1 MKFQIALLGAASSL
15 ALCAVSGAAYAQHA
29 VSGQILDERG
39 NPLPGAR
46 VRAPELGLATS
57 TNRQGEFEFNSAPAG
72 ELRLEIS
79 YLGLPSAERALTV
92 TPGERNFVSFTLAAS
107 ESVDRIVITGQILDG
122 AARALN
128 QQRTNS
134 ATTNIVSADAI
145 GRFPD
150 ANIAEALQRVPGF
163 AIQRDQGEGRSIQ
176 LRGSPA
182 EFTSIQING
191 VSLASP
197 DEGSRAI
204 DMDTI
209 SSDVVAA
216 IEVSKT
222 LLPNQEADSIAGVVN
237 LITRSPFDR
246 RGPRL
251 NATGGGSY
259 NEIGGTND
267 WRGSFV
273 ASNTFGEDERIG
285 ALFSASYSQTN
296 RQIDNIENDWGFVN
310 VGGQDVAVSDD
321 FTLKDYDT
329 RRTRVSFTGALEFR
343 PDDATRFALRG
354 SWSQFEDFEFRNRL
368 TYDLGG
374 LQPGATDTTATW
386 NGARLLRQLR
396 NRSYENTIW
405 TLAGTGEHDFGAAQ
419 LDYTLGF
426 TRTKGDRPRGFELV
440 YRTGANRQVSQDF
453 TNFDEPLISP
463 FLSGEQLNLT
473 GLGFRQVVDRT
484 NLLIQEEWSGR
495 VNLILDG
502 SLFGN
507 SAEHR
512 FGLSARLRDTSHD
525 EVRWRDRSGVLA
537 PAGGFEPLLG
547 DQRSQNFGYVL
558 GNKVDEGRIQDYY
571 RSIRDQLRTDAFR
584 LDDSSVES
592 DYELEEKI
600 YAAYGMTRVQMG
612 ATEVIAGLRV
622 EHTDFS
628 STAFRYDAL
637 TNTAT
642 PNSNSRD
649 YTNWFPNL
657 TVRHEFNDNLV
668 GRFALTRSIARPNYP
683 DVVAR
688 ISLSEDGDEVER
700 GNPDLNPTLSNNF
713 DAGLEYYFEPLG
725 LIAVNVFYKDLTDY
739 EFTLRTPGVF
749 EGAPV
754 DFIQAENAS
763 SAYIRGVEFT
773 WQQGFTFLPGL
784 LGNTGVFAN
793 ATFTDSE
800 MDIGRT
806 IAGRSAFPLAGQSD
820 YVYNVA
826 LFYEDS
832 RINARLSWNDRG
844 DYIDSIN
851 ASDPRLDTYWE
862 GRSQLDFSASFALN
876 DRFELFVEGKN
887 LTDSEGIRYDGVR
900 RRVQERERF
909 GQSWFLGAR
918 FNY

>member
-1 MKFQIALLGAASSL
+1 MKLSAALLGAASSL
-15 ALCAVSGAAYAQHA
+15 ALCAVSGTAFAQHA
-29 VSGQILDERG
+29 VTGLIIDDRG

-46 VRAPELGLATS
+46 VRVADQGLTAT
-57 TNRQGEFEFNSAPAG
+57 TNRQGEFEFSALPAG
-72 ELRLEIS
+72 DINIEVS
-79 YLGLPSAERALTV
+79 YLGLPTATRTMSVSDT
-92 TPGERNFVSFTLAAS
+92 GRNAFTFTLSAS
-107 ESVDRIVITGQILDG
+107 ETMDRIVITGQILDG

-176 LRGSPA
+176 LRGAPA

-251 NATGGGSY
+251 NATAGGSY

-273 ASNTFGEDERIG
+273 ASNTFGEDDRIG
-285 ALFSASYSQTN
+285 ALFSASYSRTN
-296 RQIDNIENDWGFVN
+296 RQIDNIENDWDFVN

-329 RRTRVSFTGALEFR
+329 RRTRISFTGALEFR

-374 LQPGATDTTATW
+374 LQPGATDTSATW
-386 NGARLLRQLR
+386 NSARLLRQLR

-405 TLAGTGEHDFGAAQ
+405 TIAGTGEHDFGASR

-426 TRTKGDRPRGFELV
+426 TRTEGDRPRGFELV
-440 YRTGANRQVSQDF
+440 YRTGANRTVSQDF
-453 TNFDEPLISP
+453 TNFDEPVISP
-463 FLSGEQLNLT
+463 FQTGEQLDLT
-473 GLGFRQVVDRT
+473 GIGFRQVVDRT
-484 NLLIQEEWSGR
+484 NLNIQEEWSGR
-495 VNLILDG
+495 INWIMDG
-502 SLFGN
+502 QLFGHA
-507 SAEHR
+507 AEHR
-512 FGLSARLRDTSHD
+512 IGASARLRDTSHD
-525 EVRWRDRSGVLA
+525 EERWRDRSGALA
-537 PAGGFEPLLG
+537 PADFNGLFGTE
-547 DQRSQNFGYVL
+547 RSQNFGYLL
-558 GNKVDEGRIQDYY
+558 GNKFDEGRIQDYY
-571 RSIRDQLRTDAFR
+571 FSIRDQLRTDAFR

-600 YAAYGMTRVQMG
+600 YAAYGMTRVQRG

-628 STAFRYDAL
+628 STAFRYDEL

-688 ISLSEDGDEVER
+688 IFLNDDGDEVER
-700 GNPDLNPTLSNNF
+700 GNPDLNPTLSNNL

-725 LIAVNVFYKDLTDY
+725 LVAVNVFYKDLTDY

-754 DFIQAENAS
+754 DFIQAENAPDGF
-763 SAYIRGVEFT
+763 IRGIEFT
-773 WQQGFTFLPGL
+773 WQQTFTFLPGL

-806 IAGRSAFPLAGQSD
+806 IAGRSKFPLSGQSD

-832 RINARLSWNDRG
+832 RFNARLSWNDRG
-844 DYIDSIN
+844 DYIDSVN

-862 GRSQLDFSASFALN
+862 ERSQLDFSASVTLT